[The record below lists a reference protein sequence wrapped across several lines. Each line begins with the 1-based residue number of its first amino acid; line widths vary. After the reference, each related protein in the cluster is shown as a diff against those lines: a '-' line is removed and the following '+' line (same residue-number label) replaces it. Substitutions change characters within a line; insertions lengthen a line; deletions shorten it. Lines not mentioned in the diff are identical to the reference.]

1 MRLTRR
7 KRTLALLA
15 AVLCLLTSVAQA
27 AGSIDLT
34 RKPTL
39 TLTYRDGKTALSGA
53 KFSIYRVADADET
66 GELTVRSEFD
76 EFDLDIRGKNDRR
89 WREMAQTLESYVL
102 RRELT
107 PADSGKTDKTGM
119 LTFPTQGK
127 ALAAGLY
134 LVIGERH
141 TQGGNDYDAEP
152 FFVLLPTQDL
162 ENNEWVYDV
171 SANVKFGKTP
181 VPDDGDTVTRKVLKV
196 WDDDGAED
204 SRPQE
209 ITVELLRNGKVYD
222 TVKLSEKNNWRYTWL
237 DLDADTRWSV
247 TEKTV
252 SGYTVSITRE
262 GITFVVTNTKKP
274 ERTDTPDT
282 PVKPSNPSKPSS
294 PAKPTLPQTGAVWWH
309 VEALTLSGLVFLILG
324 ALDRKTEA

>member
-1 MRLTRR
+1 MTRR
-7 KRTLALLA
+7 KRTLVLLA

-102 RRELT
+102 RREFT
-107 PADSGKTDKTGM
+107 PTDSGKTDKTGM

-127 ALAAGLY
+127 TLAAGLY

-152 FFVLLPTQDL
+152 FFALLPTQDL

-209 ITVELLRNGKVYD
+209 ITVELHRNGKEYD

-237 DLDADTRWSV
+237 DLDADARWSV

-274 ERTDTPDT
+274 DRTDTPDT

-309 VEALTLSGLVFLILG
+309 VEALALSGLVFLILG

>member
-7 KRTLALLA
+7 KRALALLA

-27 AGSIDLT
+27 AGSIDLS

-127 ALAAGLY
+127 TLAAGLY

-196 WDDDGAED
+196 WDNDGAED

-237 DLDADTRWSV
+237 DLDADARWSV

-309 VEALTLSGLVFLILG
+309 VEALALSGLVFLILG

>member
-1 MRLTRR
+1 MTRR

-102 RRELT
+102 RREVT

-127 ALAAGLY
+127 TLAAGLY
-134 LVIGERH
+134 RVIGERH

-237 DLDADTRWSV
+237 DLDADARWSV

-282 PVKPSNPSKPSS
+282 PVNPSNPSKPSS
-294 PAKPTLPQTGAVWWH
+294 PTKPTLPQTGAVWWH
-309 VEALTLSGLVFLILG
+309 VEALALSGLVFLILG

>member
-1 MRLTRR
+1 MTRR

-102 RRELT
+102 RWKLT
-107 PADSGKTDKTGM
+107 PADNGKTDKTGM

-127 ALAAGLY
+127 TLAAGLY

-141 TQGGNDYDAEP
+141 AQGGNDYDAEP

-237 DLDADTRWSV
+237 DLDVDARWSV

-274 ERTDTPDT
+274 DRTDTPDT

-309 VEALTLSGLVFLILG
+309 VEALALSGLVFLILG

>member
-1 MRLTRR
+1 MTRR
-7 KRTLALLA
+7 KRTLVLLA

-34 RKPTL
+34 RKTTL

-76 EFDLDIRGKNDRR
+76 EFDLEIRGKNDRR

-127 ALAAGLY
+127 TLAAGLY

-204 SRPQE
+204 SRPRE

-237 DLDADTRWSV
+237 DLDADARWSV

-252 SGYTVSITRE
+252 FGYTVSITRE

-274 ERTDTPDT
+274 DRTDTPDT

-309 VEALTLSGLVFLILG
+309 VEALALSGLVFLILG

>member
-1 MRLTRR
+1 MTRR
-7 KRTLALLA
+7 KRTLVLLA

-127 ALAAGLY
+127 TLAAGLY

-141 TQGGNDYDAEP
+141 TQGGNGYDAEP

-237 DLDADTRWSV
+237 DLDADARWSV

-262 GITFVVTNTKKP
+262 SITFVVTNTKKP
-274 ERTDTPDT
+274 DRTDTPDT

-309 VEALTLSGLVFLILG
+309 VEALELSGLVFLILG

>member
-1 MRLTRR
+1 MTRR

-89 WREMAQTLESYVL
+89 WREMAQTLESYML

-127 ALAAGLY
+127 TLAAGLY

-196 WDDDGAED
+196 WDDGAED

-237 DLDADTRWSV
+237 DLDADARWSV

-274 ERTDTPDT
+274 DRTDTPDT

-309 VEALTLSGLVFLILG
+309 VEALALSGLVFLILG

>member
-27 AGSIDLT
+27 AGSIDLS

-39 TLTYRDGKTALSGA
+39 TLTYRDGRTALSGA

-107 PADSGKTDKTGM
+107 PADNGKTDKTGM

-127 ALAAGLY
+127 TLAAGLY

-152 FFVLLPTQDL
+152 FFALLPTQDL

-196 WDDDGAED
+196 WDDDGAGD

-237 DLDADTRWSV
+237 DLDADARWSV

-274 ERTDTPDT
+274 DRTDTPDT

-309 VEALTLSGLVFLILG
+309 VEALALSGLVFLILG

>member
-1 MRLTRR
+1 MTRR

-107 PADSGKTDKTGM
+107 PADSGKNDKTGM

-127 ALAAGLY
+127 MLAAGLY

-171 SANVKFGKTP
+171 SANVKFSKTP

-196 WDDDGAED
+196 WDDDGAEN
-204 SRPQE
+204 SCPQE

-222 TVKLSEKNNWRYTWL
+222 TVKLSERNNWRYTWL
-237 DLDADTRWSV
+237 DLDADARWSV

-274 ERTDTPDT
+274 DRTDTPDT

-309 VEALTLSGLVFLILG
+309 VEALALSGLVFLILG

>member
-1 MRLTRR
+1 MTRR
-7 KRTLALLA
+7 KRTLVLLA
-15 AVLCLLTSVAQA
+15 AVLCLLTSVAQT

-53 KFSIYRVADADET
+53 KFSICRVADADET

-127 ALAAGLY
+127 TLAAGLY

-141 TQGGNDYDAEP
+141 TQDGNDYDAEP

-237 DLDADTRWSV
+237 DLDADARWSV

-274 ERTDTPDT
+274 DRTDTPDT

-309 VEALTLSGLVFLILG
+309 VEALALSGLVFLILG

>member
-1 MRLTRR
+1 MTRR

-15 AVLCLLTSVAQA
+15 TVLCLLTSVAQA

-102 RRELT
+102 RREFT
-107 PADSGKTDKTGM
+107 PTDSGKTDKTGM

-127 ALAAGLY
+127 TLAAGLY

-152 FFVLLPTQDL
+152 FFALLPTQDL

-196 WDDDGAED
+196 WDDDGAGD

-237 DLDADTRWSV
+237 DLDADARWSV

-274 ERTDTPDT
+274 DRTDTPDT

-294 PAKPTLPQTGAVWWH
+294 PTKPTLPQTGAVWWH
-309 VEALTLSGLVFLILG
+309 VEALALSGFVFLILG

>member
-1 MRLTRR
+1 MTRR
-7 KRTLALLA
+7 KRILALLA
-15 AVLCLLTSVAQA
+15 AVLCLLTNVAQA

-53 KFSIYRVADADET
+53 QFSIYRVADADET

-127 ALAAGLY
+127 TLAAGLY

-204 SRPQE
+204 SRPRE

-237 DLDADTRWSV
+237 DLDADARWSV
-247 TEKTV
+247 TEKTI

-274 ERTDTPDT
+274 DRTDTPDT

-309 VEALTLSGLVFLILG
+309 VEALALSGLVFLILG

>member
-1 MRLTRR
+1 MTRR

-39 TLTYRDGKTALSGA
+39 TLTCRDGKTALSGA

-76 EFDLDIRGKNDRR
+76 EFDLDIRRKNDRR

-127 ALAAGLY
+127 TLAAGLY

-237 DLDADTRWSV
+237 DLDADARWSV
-247 TEKTV
+247 TEKTI

-274 ERTDTPDT
+274 DRTDTPDT

-309 VEALTLSGLVFLILG
+309 VEALALSGLVFLILG

>member
-1 MRLTRR
+1 MTRR
-7 KRTLALLA
+7 KRTLVLLA

-39 TLTYRDGKTALSGA
+39 TLTCRDGKTALSGA

-66 GELTVRSEFD
+66 GELTIRSEFD
-76 EFDLDIRGKNDRR
+76 EFDLAIRGKNDRR

-127 ALAAGLY
+127 TLAAGLY

-196 WDDDGAED
+196 WDDDGAEN

-237 DLDADTRWSV
+237 DLDADARWSV

-274 ERTDTPDT
+274 DRTDTPDT

-294 PAKPTLPQTGAVWWH
+294 LAKPTLPQTGAVWWH
-309 VEALTLSGLVFLILG
+309 VEALALSGLVFLILG

>member
-7 KRTLALLA
+7 KRALALLA

-127 ALAAGLY
+127 TLAAGLY
-134 LVIGERH
+134 LVIGERR

-237 DLDADTRWSV
+237 DLDADARWSV

-294 PAKPTLPQTGAVWWH
+294 PTKPTLPQTGAVWWH
-309 VEALTLSGLVFLILG
+309 VEALALSGLVFLILG

>member
-1 MRLTRR
+1 MTRR
-7 KRTLALLA
+7 KRALALLA

-76 EFDLDIRGKNDRR
+76 ELDLDIRGKNDRR

-127 ALAAGLY
+127 TLAAGLY

-196 WDDDGAED
+196 WDDDGAAQK
-204 SRPQE
+204 R
-209 ITVELLRNGKVYD
+209 K
-222 TVKLSEKNNWRYTWL
+222 
-237 DLDADTRWSV
+237 
-247 TEKTV
+247 
-252 SGYTVSITRE
+252 SI
-262 GITFVVTNTKKP
+262 
-274 ERTDTPDT
+274 
-282 PVKPSNPSKPSS
+282 
-294 PAKPTLPQTGAVWWH
+294 
-309 VEALTLSGLVFLILG
+309 
-324 ALDRKTEA
+324 

>member
-1 MRLTRR
+1 MTRR

-27 AGSIDLT
+27 AGSIDLS

-39 TLTYRDGKTALSGA
+39 TMTYRDGKTALSGA

-89 WREMAQTLESYVL
+89 WREMAQTLESYML

-119 LTFPTQGK
+119 LAFPTQGK
-127 ALAAGLY
+127 TLAAGLY

-204 SRPQE
+204 SRPRE

-237 DLDADTRWSV
+237 DLDADARWSV

-274 ERTDTPDT
+274 DRTDTPDT

-294 PAKPTLPQTGAVWWH
+294 PAKPTLPQTGTVWWH
-309 VEALTLSGLVFLILG
+309 VEALALSGLVFLILG

>member
-1 MRLTRR
+1 MTRR

-127 ALAAGLY
+127 TLAAGLY

-152 FFVLLPTQDL
+152 VFVLLPTQDL

-237 DLDADTRWSV
+237 DLDADARWSV

-274 ERTDTPDT
+274 DRTDTPDM
-282 PVKPSNPSKPSS
+282 PVKPSNPSKPLS

-309 VEALTLSGLVFLILG
+309 VEALALSGLVFLILG

>member
-1 MRLTRR
+1 MTRR
-7 KRTLALLA
+7 KRTLVLLA

-102 RRELT
+102 RREFT
-107 PADSGKTDKTGM
+107 PTDSGKTDKTGM

-127 ALAAGLY
+127 TLAAGLY

-196 WDDDGAED
+196 WDDDGAGD

-237 DLDADTRWSV
+237 DLDADARWSV

-274 ERTDTPDT
+274 DRTDTPDT

-309 VEALTLSGLVFLILG
+309 VEALALSGLVFLILG

>member
-1 MRLTRR
+1 MTRR

-15 AVLCLLTSVAQA
+15 TVLCLLTSVAQA

-102 RRELT
+102 RREFT
-107 PADSGKTDKTGM
+107 PTDSGKTDKTGM

-127 ALAAGLY
+127 TLAAGLY

-152 FFVLLPTQDL
+152 FFALLPTQDL

-237 DLDADTRWSV
+237 DLDADARWSV

-274 ERTDTPDT
+274 DRTDTPDT

-294 PAKPTLPQTGAVWWH
+294 PEKPTLPQTGAVWWH
-309 VEALTLSGLVFLILG
+309 VEALALSGLVFLILG

>member
-1 MRLTRR
+1 MTRR

-15 AVLCLLTSVAQA
+15 TVLCLLTSVAQA

-102 RRELT
+102 RREFT
-107 PADSGKTDKTGM
+107 PTDSGKTDKTGM

-127 ALAAGLY
+127 TLAAGLY

-152 FFVLLPTQDL
+152 FFALLPTQDL

-196 WDDDGAED
+196 WDDDGAGD

-237 DLDADTRWSV
+237 DLDADARWSV

-274 ERTDTPDT
+274 DRTDTPDT

-309 VEALTLSGLVFLILG
+309 VEALALSGLVFLILG

>member
-1 MRLTRR
+1 MTRR
-7 KRTLALLA
+7 KRALALLA

-127 ALAAGLY
+127 TLAAGLY

-209 ITVELLRNGKVYD
+209 ITVELLRNRKVYD

-237 DLDADTRWSV
+237 DLNADARWSV

>member
-1 MRLTRR
+1 MTRR

-39 TLTYRDGKTALSGA
+39 TLTCRDGKTALSGA

-107 PADSGKTDKTGM
+107 PTDSGKTDKTGM

-127 ALAAGLY
+127 TLAAGLY

-141 TQGGNDYDAEP
+141 TQGGNGYDAEP

-237 DLDADTRWSV
+237 DLDADARWSV

-274 ERTDTPDT
+274 DRTDTPDT

-309 VEALTLSGLVFLILG
+309 VEALALSGLVFLILG

>member
-1 MRLTRR
+1 MTRR
-7 KRTLALLA
+7 KRTLVLLA

-39 TLTYRDGKTALSGA
+39 TLTCRDGKTALSGA

-127 ALAAGLY
+127 TLAAGLY

-209 ITVELLRNGKVYD
+209 ITVELLRNCKVYD

-237 DLDADTRWSV
+237 DLDADARWSV

-274 ERTDTPDT
+274 DRTDTPDT

-309 VEALTLSGLVFLILG
+309 VEALALSGLVFLILG

>member
-1 MRLTRR
+1 MTRR

-107 PADSGKTDKTGM
+107 PADNGKTDKTGM

-127 ALAAGLY
+127 TLAAGLY

-141 TQGGNDYDAEP
+141 AQGGNDYDAEP

-196 WDDDGAED
+196 WDDGAED

-237 DLDADTRWSV
+237 DLDADARWSV

-274 ERTDTPDT
+274 DRTDTPDT

-309 VEALTLSGLVFLILG
+309 VEALALSGLVFLILG

>member
-1 MRLTRR
+1 MTRR

-15 AVLCLLTSVAQA
+15 TVLCLLTSVAQA

-102 RRELT
+102 RREFT
-107 PADSGKTDKTGM
+107 PTDSGKTDTTGM

-127 ALAAGLY
+127 TLAAGLY

-152 FFVLLPTQDL
+152 FFALLPTQDL

-237 DLDADTRWSV
+237 DLDADARWSV

-262 GITFVVTNTKKP
+262 CITFVVTNTKKP
-274 ERTDTPDT
+274 DRTDTPDT

-309 VEALTLSGLVFLILG
+309 VEALALSGLVFLILG

>member
-1 MRLTRR
+1 MTRR

-15 AVLCLLTSVAQA
+15 TVLCLLTSVAQA

-34 RKPTL
+34 RKPTV

-102 RRELT
+102 RREFT
-107 PADSGKTDKTGM
+107 PTDSGKTDKTGM

-127 ALAAGLY
+127 TLAAGLY

-152 FFVLLPTQDL
+152 FFALLPTQDL

-196 WDDDGAED
+196 WDDDGAGD

-237 DLDADTRWSV
+237 DLDADARWSV

-274 ERTDTPDT
+274 DRTDTPDT

-309 VEALTLSGLVFLILG
+309 VEALALSGLVFLILG

>member
-1 MRLTRR
+1 MTRR
-7 KRTLALLA
+7 KRALALLA

-127 ALAAGLY
+127 TLAAGLY

-196 WDDDGAED
+196 WADDGAED

-209 ITVELLRNGKVYD
+209 ITVELLRNRKVYD

-237 DLDADTRWSV
+237 DLDADARWSV

-309 VEALTLSGLVFLILG
+309 VEALALSGLVFLILG

>member
-1 MRLTRR
+1 MSRR

-102 RRELT
+102 RREFT
-107 PADSGKTDKTGM
+107 PTDSGKTDKTGM

-127 ALAAGLY
+127 TLAAGLY

-141 TQGGNDYDAEP
+141 TPGGTEYDAEP

-237 DLDADTRWSV
+237 DLDAEARWSV

-274 ERTDTPDT
+274 DRTDTPDT

-309 VEALTLSGLVFLILG
+309 VEALALSGLVFLILG

>member
-1 MRLTRR
+1 MTRR
-7 KRTLALLA
+7 KRTLVLLA

-127 ALAAGLY
+127 TLAAGLY

-141 TQGGNDYDAEP
+141 TQGGNGYDAEP

-196 WDDDGAED
+196 WDDDGAGD

-237 DLDADTRWSV
+237 DLDADARWSV

-274 ERTDTPDT
+274 DRTDTPDT

-309 VEALTLSGLVFLILG
+309 VEALALSGLVFLILG

>member
-1 MRLTRR
+1 MTRR
-7 KRTLALLA
+7 KRALALLA

-27 AGSIDLT
+27 AGSIDLS

-127 ALAAGLY
+127 TLAAGLY

-237 DLDADTRWSV
+237 DLDADARWSV

-282 PVKPSNPSKPSS
+282 SVKPSNPSKPSS

-309 VEALTLSGLVFLILG
+309 VEALALSGLVFLILG

>member
-1 MRLTRR
+1 MTRR
-7 KRTLALLA
+7 KRALALLA

-76 EFDLDIRGKNDRR
+76 EFDLDIRVKNDRR

-127 ALAAGLY
+127 TLAAGLY

-196 WDDDGAED
+196 WDDGGAED

-237 DLDADTRWSV
+237 DLDADARWSV

-274 ERTDTPDT
+274 DRTDTPDT

-309 VEALTLSGLVFLILG
+309 VEALALSGLVFLILG

>member
-1 MRLTRR
+1 MTRR

-66 GELTVRSEFD
+66 GELTVHSECD

-127 ALAAGLY
+127 TLAAGLY

-171 SANVKFGKTP
+171 SANVKFSKTP

-196 WDDDGAED
+196 WDDDGAEN
-204 SRPQE
+204 SCPQE

-237 DLDADTRWSV
+237 DLDADARWSV

-274 ERTDTPDT
+274 DRTDTPDT

-309 VEALTLSGLVFLILG
+309 VEALALSGLVFLILG

>member
-7 KRTLALLA
+7 KRALALLA

-127 ALAAGLY
+127 TLAAGLY

-196 WDDDGAED
+196 WDDDDAED

-237 DLDADTRWSV
+237 DLDADARWSV

-294 PAKPTLPQTGAVWWH
+294 PTKPTLPQTGAVWWH
-309 VEALTLSGLVFLILG
+309 VEALALSGLVFLILG

>member
-1 MRLTRR
+1 M
-7 KRTLALLA
+7 
-15 AVLCLLTSVAQA
+15 
-27 AGSIDLT
+27 
-34 RKPTL
+34 
-39 TLTYRDGKTALSGA
+39 
-53 KFSIYRVADADET
+53 ADADET

-127 ALAAGLY
+127 TLAAGLY

-237 DLDADTRWSV
+237 DLDADARWSV

-274 ERTDTPDT
+274 DRTDTPDT

-294 PAKPTLPQTGAVWWH
+294 PTKPTLPQTGAVWWH
-309 VEALTLSGLVFLILG
+309 VEALALSGLVFLILG

>member
-1 MRLTRR
+1 MTRR

-15 AVLCLLTSVAQA
+15 TVLCLLTSVAQA

-119 LTFPTQGK
+119 LTFPMQRKT
-127 ALAAGLY
+127 LAAGLY

-196 WDDDGAED
+196 WDDDGAGD

-237 DLDADTRWSV
+237 DLDADARWSV

-274 ERTDTPDT
+274 DRTDTPDT

-309 VEALTLSGLVFLILG
+309 VEALALSGLVFLILG

>member
-1 MRLTRR
+1 MTRR
-7 KRTLALLA
+7 KRTLVLLA

-127 ALAAGLY
+127 TLAAGLY
-134 LVIGERH
+134 LGIGERH
-141 TQGGNDYDAEP
+141 TQGGNGYDAEP

-237 DLDADTRWSV
+237 DLDADARWSV

-274 ERTDTPDT
+274 DRTDTPDT

-309 VEALTLSGLVFLILG
+309 VEALALSGLVFLILG

>member
-1 MRLTRR
+1 MTRR
-7 KRTLALLA
+7 KRALALLA

-127 ALAAGLY
+127 TLAAGLY

-196 WDDDGAED
+196 WDDDDAED

-209 ITVELLRNGKVYD
+209 ITVELLRNRKVYD

-237 DLDADTRWSV
+237 DLNADARWSV

-274 ERTDTPDT
+274 DRTDTPDT

-309 VEALTLSGLVFLILG
+309 VEALALSGLVFLILG

>member
-7 KRTLALLA
+7 KRALALLA

-127 ALAAGLY
+127 TLAAGLY
-134 LVIGERH
+134 LVIGERR

-171 SANVKFGKTP
+171 SANVKFGKMS

-237 DLDADTRWSV
+237 DLDADARWSV

-309 VEALTLSGLVFLILG
+309 VEALALSGLVFLILG